1 MMNDCEEHRLFAD
14 EVITLRELLALVHPL
29 CRNQA
34 TRTIPDLAEDI
45 LAPAQQCDDTEQ
57 LELTRLCSVFS
68 LVLEYLA
75 RAVLCDLAEYLAGF
89 ESARTLKRFLTSV
102 TELSSTLS
110 DAYEESVLDAF
121 ACTLSREL
129 VDEPF

>member
-1 MMNDCEEHRLFAD
+1 MMNACEEQRLFAD

-29 CRNQA
+29 CR
-34 TRTIPDLAEDI
+34 TGGTTTIPDLGEDI
-45 LAPAQQCDDTEQ
+45 LVPAQQCDDQ
-57 LELTRLCSVFS
+57 KLLELTRLCSVFS

-75 RAVLCDLAEYLAGF
+75 RAVLSDLAEYLSGSH
-89 ESARTLKRFLTSV
+89 SAATLKRFLASV
-102 TELSSTLS
+102 TELSDTLS

>member
-1 MMNDCEEHRLFAD
+1 MSDCEEHRLLAD
-14 EVITLRELLALVHPL
+14 EVITLRELLALLHPL

-45 LAPAQQCDDTEQ
+45 LAPARQCDDSEQ
-57 LELTRLCSVFS
+57 VELTRLCGVFS

-75 RAVLCDLAEYLAGF
+75 RAILSDLAEYLVSF
-89 ESARTLKRFLTSV
+89 ESAHTLKRFLASV
-102 TELSSTLS
+102 AELSNTLS
-110 DAYEESVLDAF
+110 DAYEESILDAF
-121 ACTLSREL
+121 ASILTREL